1 MSKSALASGKLEGGL
16 VYLVFDLIRE
26 NDAAVLLPIVMFV
39 VDSHQDMLL
48 LTREATTNHSTS

>member
-16 VYLVFDLIRE
+16 VNLVFDLIRE

-39 VDSHQDMLL
+39 VASHQDMLL